1 MDVVSFINSLPSAR
15 PLHLNQQL
23 ACPLCLGCVWLLEN
37 VFWKIHI
44 FRKRKMFPWCL
55 VAFQKIFRK
64 IFSGVWKRRR
74 KTQIQKN
81 TSHNPDRA
89 IRRSRSRS
97 RLLREIAIDGAI
109 SRSIDSNLNPVRSLE
124 GKIASTAI
132 SIRCNLAKV
141 RSQSRSGCEIAIN
154 DDWNVCRRD
163 HDRRGLELGVCWRS
177 SDWLECF
184 FSSRA
189 CARSL
194 SLSIKFPEI
203 LWRENRSVKWFLWS
217 KAFFFYQRI
226 SFSGK

>member
-1 MDVVSFINSLPSAR
+1 MTKAVF
-15 PLHLNQQL
+15 
-23 ACPLCLGCVWLLEN
+23 GCCKTFSGKYIFSRN
-37 VFWKIHI
+37 AN

-109 SRSIDSNLNPVRSLE
+109 SRSIDSDLNPVRSLE

-163 HDRRGLELGVCWRS
+163 HDRRGLEITI
-177 SDWLECF
+177 
-184 FSSRA
+184 A
-189 CARSL
+189 CALSL
-194 SLSIKFPEI
+194 SLS
-203 LWRENRSVKWFLWS
+203 
-217 KAFFFYQRI
+217 
-226 SFSGK
+226 FSGNTLKGK